1 MADDSTKKRKMGS
14 GEEAPANKAPSPGKD
29 SPLPAG
35 NKRMKP
41 SPPQEIGAASSSAT
55 SAVVASPTP
64 SSSSSSSSGGGETK
78 SSTAAGGAS
87 SGDVG
92 WRRPQRPHLR
102 PSHDTLA
109 FQIVDIDM
117 CDGRPLK
124 ENPAK
129 DPITGIPKQRPGM
142 TNPSA
147 TVPILRIFGVTDAGN
162 SCVAHVHGFTPYFIC
177 DAPPNYNPNAP
188 AHSEMFRAALDQ
200 AVREQ
205 TRGNNNKGAHF
216 VLDVD
221 TLHKRSLVGFT
232 PGAETSHFLK
242 ISVAMPKNV
251 PTARRVLER
260 GFSFNGRRHEYL
272 TYESN
277 IPFVLRFMVD
287 KDITG
292 CCWVQLP
299 AGTYSL
305 RGDGLGPPGAS
316 GGGGATNIRKASR
329 MQIEADIYHNELVA
343 HESVGRWMGI
353 APIRILSFDI
363 ECQGRKGHFPEAE
376 KDPVIQIASIV
387 SVQGESSPRLK
398 TIHVLGTC
406 TDIVGATVHS
416 YDDERELLKA
426 WAKFLVQTDFDV
438 ITGYNI
444 QNFDLP
450 YVFNR
455 AKALGV
461 HSQVTDISRVMG
473 RRATMREATFSSSA
487 FGTRKDWETTICGR
501 LVFDM
506 IKYMRRNHKFS
517 SYTLNAVSA
526 HFLGQQKEDVHYSII
541 SDLQNGTADDRRR
554 LAVYCI
560 KDALLPQRLMDK
572 LYVLINY
579 IEMARVTGVPLDYL
593 NSRGQQIK
601 VMSMLLR
608 KCRLKGDLVIPTPK
622 RSQGDASSGV
632 AFEGATVI
640 EPIKGFYKEPIAT
653 LDFASL
659 YPSIMQA
666 HNLCYSTL
674 LTHQQA
680 NAMPESQYTKTPNG
694 HYFVNQTVRQGI
706 LPEILGELLSA
717 RKRAKKD
724 MKAAKDKL
732 TKNVMNGRQLAL
744 KISANSVYGFTGAT
758 VGQLPCLQIS
768 SSVTAFGREMIDATK
783 ENVESTYTVAN
794 GYPADAVV
802 IYGDTDSVMIKF
814 GVPDVATSIAMGEK
828 AAPEITAALFKAP
841 IKLEFEKVYKPYLLM
856 NKKRYAGLYWTR
868 PEKFDKLDTKGIETV
883 RRDNCGLV
891 RTVIAHCLNRL
902 LIHEDTDGAK
912 AFVKR
917 RIADL
922 LQNKIDISMLVIS
935 KSMSKRWDQDDYK
948 AKQAHVELARRLHN
962 RDPATAPQIGDRVP
976 YVITKGRPG
985 APAFEKSEDPL
996 YALENNVP
1004 LDTAYYLHN
1013 QLSKPLLRIFTPI
1026 IGDSAESE
1034 LLRGAHTRH
1043 IVKATPTSKKGGM
1056 MAFAVKK
1063 KTRCIGCKSLVDIDA
1078 NGNEQALC
1086 RHCKSNEGL
1095 IYAKRQMN
1103 ARKAEAQ
1110 FNKLWSQCQRCQG
1123 SLHNDVLCSNRD
1135 CPIFYARVKARKD
1148 VTSTTEA
1155 LARFSLKW

>member
-1 MADDSTKKRKMGS
+1 
-14 GEEAPANKAPSPGKD
+14 
-29 SPLPAG
+29 
-35 NKRMKP
+35 
-41 SPPQEIGAASSSAT
+41 
-55 SAVVASPTP
+55 
-64 SSSSSSSSGGGETK
+64 
-78 SSTAAGGAS
+78 
-87 SGDVG
+87 
-92 WRRPQRPHLR
+92 
-102 PSHDTLA
+102 
-109 FQIVDIDM
+109 M
-117 CDGRPLK
+117 CDGKPLR

-129 DPITGIPKQRPGM
+129 DPVTGMPKDRPGM
-142 TNPSA
+142 VQAGA
-147 TVPILRIFGVTDAGN
+147 TVPILRIFGVTEAGN
-162 SCVAHVHGFTPYFIC
+162 SVMTHVHGFTPYFIC
-177 DAPPNYNPNAP
+177 DAPAGFNEHQHTEN
-188 AHSEMFRAALDQ
+188 FRRALDQ

-205 TRGNNNKGAHF
+205 SRGRQDKNAHF
-216 VLDVD
+216 VLDVEPMR
-221 TLHKRSLVGFT
+221 KRSLVGFS
-232 PGAETSHFLK
+232 PGNQSALFLK
-242 ISVAMPKNV
+242 VYMGMPNMV

-260 GFSFNGRRHEYL
+260 GFAFSGSRHEYL

-292 CCWVQLP
+292 CCWVELP
-299 AGTYSL
+299 KGTYSL
-305 RGDGLGPPGAS
+305 RGDGLAGPPGTTS
-316 GGGGATNIRKASR
+316 SRGLRKTSR
-329 MQIEADIYHNELVA
+329 MQIEADICHTELVA
-343 HESVGRWMGI
+343 HESVGRWMKI

-376 KDPVIQIASIV
+376 KDPVIQIASV
-387 SVQGESSPRLK
+387 VTVQGESAPRIK
-398 TIHVLGTC
+398 AIHVLDTC
-406 TDIVGATVHS
+406 TDIVGATVYTHE
-416 YDDERELLKA
+416 DERDLLRN
-426 WAKFLVQTDFDV
+426 WARFLVQSDFDV

-461 HSQVTDISRVMG
+461 HSQVVDISRVVG

-487 FGTRKDWETTICGR
+487 YGTRKDWETTICGR

-608 KCRLKGDLVIPTPK
+608 KCKLKGDLVIPTPK
-622 RSQGDASSGV
+622 RQQGGTDGV

-640 EPIKGFYKEPIAT
+640 EPKKGFYKDPIAT

-674 LTHQQA
+674 LTHSQA
-680 NAMPESQYTKTPNG
+680 TQMPESSYSKTPNG

-724 MKAAKDKL
+724 MKAAKDPL

-768 SSVTAFGREMIDATK
+768 SSVTAYGREMIDATK
-783 ENVESTYTVAN
+783 AKVESTYTVAN
-794 GYPADAVV
+794 GYPADATV

-814 GVPDVATSIAMGEK
+814 GVPDVATAIEMGAK
-828 AAPEITAALFKAP
+828 AAPEITQALFKPP

-891 RTVIAHCLNRL
+891 RTVIAHCLNRI
-902 LIHEDTDGAK
+902 LIHSDVNGAI
-912 AFVKR
+912 AYVKR
-917 RIADL
+917 QISDL
-922 LQNKIDISMLVIS
+922 LQNKVDISMLVIS
-935 KSMSKRWDQDDYK
+935 KAMSKSPDSEDYV
-948 AKQAHVELARRLHN
+948 AKQAHVELARRLAV
-962 RDPATAPQIGDRVP
+962 RDKATAPVVGDRVP
-976 YVITKGRPG
+976 YVITKAGGPR
-985 APAFEKSEDPL
+985 AAAYEKSEDPL

-1013 QLSKPLLRIFTPI
+1013 QLSKPLLRIFGPI
-1026 IGDSAESE
+1026 IGENAESV

-1043 IVKATPTSKKGGM
+1043 IVKATPTAKKGGIM
-1056 MAFAVKK
+1056 GFAVRK
-1063 KTRCIGCKSLVDIDA
+1063 KTRCIGCKSLVELGAD
-1078 NGNEQALC
+1078 GKEQALC

-1095 IYAKRQMN
+1095 IYAKRQVRRVPVHAVISPETMSSTHHRFRPLPFFLLSPRSATHTHHHPPPPPHQTKPHRSRPGRPN
-1103 ARKAEAQ
+1103 NNSTSSGRSASAARD
-1110 FNKLWSQCQRCQG
+1110 RCTAT
-1123 SLHNDVLCSNRD
+1123 C
-1135 CPIFYARVKARKD
+1135 CARTETAPF
-1148 VTSTTEA
+1148 STPASRRGRMWPPPPRRCRGFRLTGDA
-1155 LARFSLKW
+1155 